1 MVKQMPLY
9 VRETLGGMK
18 GGLSGY
24 QVAGNNRWP
33 NRRLGTTHIIEIYVT
48 LLLLCTSFGIEG
60 DSISDYNSLGRHCL
74 PNQRFVIPQ
83 CSHDHVILV
92 ILRGRMLDKDN
103 TNPQILQ
110 ELAELRQQIADLEAI
125 KIEHKRMEAVLAEE
139 RNLLR
144 TLIDH
149 VPGYIYVKDR
159 QGCFVMANQ
168 ATIRLLGATSL
179 DQVIGKTDFDFFPA
193 EHAAQYYAGEQ
204 EIMRTEQALTDHEEP
219 VIDRATDT
227 KRWNLS
233 TKVPL
238 RDSEGRV
245 VGLAGMNWDITERKL
260 AEELLRASVVQAEVI
275 QAQAAM
281 LKDLSTPLIP
291 ISDHLMVMPLIGP
304 MDSQRMHQVMDT
316 LLTGISKSSVRS
328 VILDITGVPLVDSQV
343 ANSLLRAAQGVQLL
357 GTQLV
362 LTGIRPEVAQ
372 TMVGLGIDL
381 TNIVTHSTLQAGI
394 AHAVAQYESGLR
406 VR

>member
-1 MVKQMPLY
+1 
-9 VRETLGGMK
+9 
-18 GGLSGY
+18 
-24 QVAGNNRWP
+24 
-33 NRRLGTTHIIEIYVT
+33 
-48 LLLLCTSFGIEG
+48 
-60 DSISDYNSLGRHCL
+60 
-74 PNQRFVIPQ
+74 
-83 CSHDHVILV
+83 
-92 ILRGRMLDKDN
+92 MLDKDH
-103 TNPQILQ
+103 TNAQILQ

-159 QGCFVMANQ
+159 QGRFVMANQ

-179 DQVIGKTDFDFFPA
+179 DQVVGKTDFDFFPA

-233 TKVPL
+233 SKVPL
-238 RDSEGRV
+238 RDSEGSV

-304 MDSQRMHQVMDT
+304 MDSQRMHQVLDT

-343 ANSLLRAAQGVQLL
+343 ANSLVRAAQGVQLL

-394 AHAVAQYESGLR
+394 AHAVAQHVSGLR